1 MNKSWKCPFC
11 NNYSTITD
19 QNTSSSDFY
28 FDDENK
34 FGKLYL
40 KTESITCPNPDCRE
54 FTLETCLFERVLIS
68 TIASGYYR
76 DGDLINSWK
85 LRPQSS
91 ARPLPDYIS
100 QAIRE
105 DYEEACL
112 IQNLSPKASATL
124 ARRCLQG
131 MIRDFWKVKPQ
142 NLFQEIES
150 IKDKVEPDTWEAIDV
165 VRKVGNI
172 GAHMEKDINQIVE
185 VDENEAG
192 LLIGLIEMLIAE
204 WYISRYERQQRL
216 AQIKQL
222 GQDKDIQRKT
232 KSDPTTPD
240 QKIM

>member
-1 MNKSWKCPFC
+1 MSQSWQCQFC
-11 NNYSTITD
+11 LHYSIIDVNNI
-19 QNTSSSDFY
+19 SSEHLNF
-28 FDDENK
+28 ENK
-34 FGKLYL
+34 NKYGRLHLSFKI
-40 KTESITCPNPDCRE
+40 ITCPNPKCKE
-54 FTLETCLFERVLIS
+54 FTVEAQIQELKATHPS
-68 TIASGYYR
+68 YR
-76 DGDLINSWK
+76 FGKLLNNWK
-85 LRPQSS
+85 LRPPSS
-91 ARPLPDYIS
+91 AKPLPDYIPT
-100 QAIRE
+100 AIKE

-112 IQNLSPKASATL
+112 ILNLSPKASATL

-232 KSDPTTPD
+232 KSDPITPD
-240 QKIM
+240 QQIM